1 MKQVMVVKSIEELR
15 TKLKGYSGK
24 SIGLVPTMGYLHKG
38 HASLVEKARD
48 ENDIVVVSVFVNPI
62 QFGPNEDLETYPR
75 DLDKDIE
82 IVSSSGGDIL
92 FAPSVEEM
100 YPEKAEIFV
109 DLESEVGE
117 KLCGKSRPGHFRGV
131 MTVVSKLFNIVGA
144 DRAYF
149 GQKDAQQVTIIE
161 KMVRELNFPVEIV
174 RCPILRES
182 DGLAMSSRNVYLSAQ
197 ERSEA
202 TVLYKSILR
211 VQREFEDGEY
221 RVEKL
226 KATTLEEI
234 GKSPIAEV
242 EYVEI
247 LDSRTLGDID
257 RVDSP
262 ALMALAVRFGKT
274 RLIDNCLLEV

>member
-1 MKQVMVVKSIEELR
+1 MEKVLVVKSIDELR
-15 TKLKGYSGK
+15 AKLKKYNGK
-24 SIGLVPTMGYLHKG
+24 TVGLVPTMGYLHKG
-38 HASLVEKARD
+38 HASLVEKARE

-75 DLDKDIE
+75 DLDRDIE
-82 IVSSSGGDIL
+82 IVSSSGGDIV

-100 YPEKAEIFV
+100 YPEKAEVFV
-109 DLESEVGE
+109 DLESEIGE
-117 KLCGKSRPGHFRGV
+117 KLCGESRPGHFRGV

-161 KMVRELNFPVEIV
+161 KMVRELNFPVKIV

-211 VQREFEDGEY
+211 VQREFEGGEH

-226 KATTLEEI
+226 KETALEEI

-257 RVDSP
+257 RVDGP

>member
-38 HASLVEKARD
+38 HASLVKKARD

-174 RCPILRES
+174 RCPILREG

-226 KATTLEEI
+226 KATALEEI

-247 LDSRTLGDID
+247 LDSRTLGNID

>member
-182 DGLAMSSRNVYLSAQ
+182 DGLAMSSRNVYLSSE
-197 ERSEA
+197 ERSQA
-202 TVLYKSILR
+202 VVLYRALERAKL
-211 VQREFEDGEY
+211 EFKGGEY

>member
-1 MKQVMVVKSIEELR
+1 MKQVLVVKSIEELR
-15 TKLKGYSGK
+15 AKLKGHSGK
-24 SIGLVPTMGYLHKG
+24 TIGLVPTMGYLHKG
-38 HASLVEKARD
+38 HASLVEKARE

-75 DLDKDIE
+75 DLDRDVE
-82 IVSSSGGDIL
+82 IVSSSGGDIV

-100 YPEKAEIFV
+100 YPEKAEVFV
-109 DLESEVGE
+109 ELESEIGE
-117 KLCGKSRPGHFRGV
+117 KLCGESRPGHFRGV
-131 MTVVSKLFNIVGA
+131 MTVVAKLFNIVGA

-161 KMVRELNFPVEIV
+161 KMARELNFTVEIV

-182 DGLAMSSRNVYLSAQ
+182 DGLAMSSRNVYLSSE
-197 ERSEA
+197 ERSQA
-202 TVLYKSILR
+202 AVLYRALERAKL
-211 VQREFEDGEY
+211 EFKGGEH

-226 KATTLEEI
+226 KETALEEI
-234 GKSPIAEV
+234 RKSPIAEV

-257 RVDSP
+257 RVDGP